1 MYLGAVGADLAMYVT
16 TTSTNTRP
24 QARLTYYAANL
35 DRPLLKG
42 IPLTA
47 EKVNVKATVK

>member
-1 MYLGAVGADLAMYVT
+1 MYLGAVGDDLAMYVT

-35 DRPLLKG
+35 DRWLLKG

-47 EKVNVKATVK
+47 QKVNVKATGK